1 MITLEVFEPRL
12 FRCGVCEVVRA
23 AGGADVDPTL
33 QAEVVRAAGGVD
45 VDPTLQAEVAE
56 SKHRLP
62 DDGSRP
68 WMDCK
73 IHFFYS
79 AFSHG
84 LDFFLPKCCRK
95 VYSLRLPNY

>member
-12 FRCGVCEVVRA
+12 FRCGVRG

-73 IHFFYS
+73 IHFFTLHS
-79 AFSHG
+79 HMDWIFS
-84 LDFFLPKCCRK
+84 F
-95 VYSLRLPNY
+95 PNVAERYTASGYLITD